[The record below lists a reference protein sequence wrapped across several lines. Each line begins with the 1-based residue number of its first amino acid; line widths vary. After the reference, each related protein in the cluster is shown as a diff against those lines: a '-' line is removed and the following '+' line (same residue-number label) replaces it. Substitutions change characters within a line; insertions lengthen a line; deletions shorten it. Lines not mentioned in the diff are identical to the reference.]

1 MSTIAPSFPT
11 ATSLAVFATL
21 AVACGGSKPPV
32 AKTLDSTPPAA
43 AGNPARNGAGPSPTA
58 SNVAISD
65 EIRSK
70 CGIPDEDAYF
80 PFDSSAL
87 TTNDHTP
94 LEQVA
99 RCFMKGPLAGHG
111 VKLVGRADPRGPTDY
126 NLTLGQAR
134 ADAVGIYLDGRGISK
149 SKTQTTSR
157 GAMDASGTNESGWQ
171 RDRRVDVML
180 GD

>member
-1 MSTIAPSFPT
+1 MNNVVSSFLGLSM
-11 ATSLAVFATL
+11 AAWLG
-21 AVACGGSKPPV
+21 VACGGSKPPV
-32 AKTLDSTPPAA
+32 AQSADTNQATTASTAS
-43 AGNPARNGAGPSPTA
+43 PSASTGSQTS

-65 EIRSK
+65 EIRTK
-70 CGIPDEDAYF
+70 CGISDEDAYF
-80 PFDSSAL
+80 PFDSSRL

-94 LEQVA
+94 LGQVA
-99 RCFMKGPLAGHG
+99 RCFTKGPLSGRG
-111 VKLVGRADPRGPTDY
+111 VKLVGRADSRGSSDY

-134 ADAVGIYLDGRGISK
+134 ADAVGIYLDALGVAK

-157 GAMDASGTNESGWQ
+157 GAMDATGTEETGWQ

>member
-1 MSTIAPSFPT
+1 MGTTIHSFST
-11 ATSLAVFATL
+11 ATGLAVIATL
-21 AVACGGSKPPV
+21 AVACGGTKPPV
-32 AKTLDSTPPAA
+32 AKNADSASSATTSDTSRGAA
-43 AGNPARNGAGPSPTA
+43 SSPTA

-70 CGIPDEDAYF
+70 CGISDEDAYF

-87 TTNDHTP
+87 TTNDRTP
-94 LEQVA
+94 LVQVA
-99 RCFMKGPLAGHG
+99 RCFTKGPLAGHG
-111 VKLVGRADPRGPTDY
+111 VKLVGRADRRGSSDY

-157 GAMDASGTNESGWQ
+157 GAMDASGSDESGWQ